1 MDLTAKTF
9 AGLEEELQKE
19 LVSLGADD
27 VKIIKRGCTFRG
39 DEAILYKVNY
49 LSRLA
54 IRILKPIGVFDVK
67 NEEQLYDKV
76 KKINWLDV
84 FKQTQT
90 FSVEANLFHSD
101 FDHSHYAALKTKDAI
116 VDQFRDETGK
126 RPWVSV
132 ENPNIYIDVH
142 VSHNVCT
149 ISLDSSGESLH
160 KRGYKIG
167 ADKAPINEILAA
179 GMIALSGWKCD
190 CDFYDPMCGS
200 GTIPIE
206 AAMLAMNIPAG
217 YYRKEFAFMN
227 WDGYDEILW
236 EKIKQEANDN
246 LKEHEH
252 QIFASDRSEKAIGI
266 TKRNLKHAGLHKD
279 ISVKVAYF
287 DSLEPENKGFLI
299 MNPPYGI
306 RMEERGELRDLY
318 RGIGNVLKSKFVGF
332 VSWIISPNF
341 DSAKFIGLR
350 PSQKITLYNGPV
362 ETKYMKFEVYEGTRR
377 YGDTEKPDWK
387 DNRKSDSSDKKEE
400 DHDKKSSFPVKT
412 DDSRRK
418 SFSGDDSKRRSFSDD
433 DRKRKSYSD
442 DDGKRKSYS
451 DNARGFKRRSS
462 SDFDKPERKFDDKRR
477 KFDND
482 DSSNEDRRNVNKE
495 RSEDFERRMESLRR
509 FTGSEWNTPEKKR
522 TRKRIT
528 KKPPEKDNS
537 DQ

>member
-1 MDLTAKTF
+1 MEELKDFSLGMDLTAKTF
-9 AGLEEELQKE
+9 AGLEEELAKE
-19 LVSLGADD
+19 LTSLGAED

-39 DEAILYKVNY
+39 DIALLYKVNY

-67 NEEQLYDKV
+67 SEDQLYEKV
-76 KKINWLDV
+76 KKIKWLDI
-84 FKQTQT
+84 FKLNQT

-116 VDQFRDETGK
+116 VDQFREETGK

-206 AAMLAMNIPAG
+206 AAMFAMNIPSG

-227 WDGYDEILW
+227 WEGYDEELW
-236 EKIKQEANDN
+236 LKTKQEADEN
-246 LKEHEH
+246 LTEHEH
-252 QIFASDRSEKAIGI
+252 QIFASDRSEKAVGI
-266 TKRNLKHAGLHKD
+266 AKRNFKHAGLHKD
-279 ISVKVAYF
+279 INIKVAYF
-287 DSLEPENKGFLI
+287 DSVEPENKGVLI

-318 RGIGNVLKSKFVGF
+318 RGIGDVLKNKFVGF
-332 VSWIISPNF
+332 NSWIISPNF

-350 PSQKITLYNGPV
+350 PSKKITLFNGPV

-377 YGDTEKPDWK
+377 YGDKEKPDWVDKKGDSRERRDDFKTKRRDDFKPKGRDEFKPKRDDWKRK
-387 DNRKSDSSDKKEE
+387 DNYRSDDRNTDARKSRFHKSDSSDG
-400 DHDKKSSFPVKT
+400 DKGEN
-412 DDSRRK
+412 RR
-418 SFSGDDSKRRSFSDD
+418 DMINQRSK
-433 DRKRKSYSD
+433 
-442 DDGKRKSYS
+442 
-451 DNARGFKRRSS
+451 
-462 SDFDKPERKFDDKRR
+462 
-477 KFDND
+477 
-482 DSSNEDRRNVNKE
+482 
-495 RSEDFERRMESLRR
+495 DFERRMESLKR
-509 FTGSEWNTPEKKR
+509 FTESDRKTSDKKKQ
-522 TRKRIT
+522 RKRIT
-528 KKPPEKDNS
+528 KKPPEDKD
-537 DQ
+537 